1 MTTGLAEPCRPQRTL
16 LGQGQEVCACV
27 EAEGI
32 SVTGPGTVLVIW
44 QDSNGGAYSLKIYKV
59 A

>member
-1 MTTGLAEPCRPQRTL
+1 MTTGLTEPCRPQRTL

-27 EAEGI
+27 GAEGI

-44 QDSNGGAYSLKIYKV
+44 QDSDGGAYSLRISKV
-59 A
+59 S